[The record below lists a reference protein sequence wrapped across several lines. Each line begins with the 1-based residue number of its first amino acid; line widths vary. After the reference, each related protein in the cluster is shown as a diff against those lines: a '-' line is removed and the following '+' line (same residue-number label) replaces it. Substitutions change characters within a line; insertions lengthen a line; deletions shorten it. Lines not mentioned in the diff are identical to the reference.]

1 MPNTPT
7 IDVTKLRKQLS
18 DRLASTKEE
27 MNRKGIKNDEMMFLK
42 GYERC
47 LENVLFWLQPAPD
60 TATK

>member
-1 MPNTPT
+1 MPNTTT

-27 MNRKGIKNDEMMFLK
+27 MNRKGIKNDELMFLK

-47 LENVLFWLQPAPD
+47 LENVLFWLPPP
-60 TATK
+60 TTTSK

>member
-27 MNRKGIKNDEMMFLK
+27 MNRKGIKNDELMFLK

-47 LENVLFWLQPAPD
+47 LENVLFWLPPALA

>member
-1 MPNTPT
+1 MPNTTT

-27 MNRKGIKNDEMMFLK
+27 MNRKGIKNDELMFLK

-47 LENVLFWLQPAPD
+47 LDNILFWLPPATA

>member
-1 MPNTPT
+1 MPNTTT

-27 MNRKGIKNDEMMFLK
+27 MNRKGIKNDELMFLK

-47 LENVLFWLQPAPD
+47 LENILFWLPPVPA

>member
-18 DRLASTKEE
+18 DRLASIKEE
-27 MNRKGIKNDEMMFLK
+27 MNRKGIKKDELMFLE

-47 LENVLFWLQPAPD
+47 LDNILFWLPPAPA
-60 TATK
+60 TAAK

>member
-27 MNRKGIKNDEMMFLK
+27 MNRKGIKNDELMFLK

-47 LENVLFWLQPAPD
+47 LENVLFWLPPAPA